1 MFGLGM
7 GEIVLIAVVALL
19 VLGPERL
26 PGAAKAIGKG
36 IRDLRQQT
44 KALQST
50 IESDTQIGEAVREI
64 KGALRG
70 DPETLY
76 KKVTGDD
83 WQGSDSPPI
92 ASSKAKSDDDTK
104 SDKSSASEKSS
115 ASDNESSK
123 LEASQ
128 SDDTNS
134 ESSKSDVSENDS
146 PDLAENDS
154 PDEAASNNDSPDKAD
169 PASATRDFV
178 KELIDKEFSNTDDAW
193 GKAPVNPH
201 EADEA
206 DESPKD
212 DSSDNSSSLSS
223 VSDIQDPDMP
233 IIKPASNTMARH
245 DAIDDEGD
253 QDDQDPSDTA
263 NV

>member
-44 KALQST
+44 KALQAT
-50 IESDTQIGEAVREI
+50 IESDTQIGDAVREI

-92 ASSKAKSDDDTK
+92 VSSPENSSEKEGEQGKSDDATKSGESGSSDNEDSNRESLKGDDAKSDSSNGDD
-104 SDKSSASEKSS
+104 SEK
-115 ASDNESSK
+115 ESSG
-123 LEASQ
+123 S
-128 SDDTNS
+128 
-134 ESSKSDVSENDS
+134 
-146 PDLAENDS
+146 
-154 PDEAASNNDSPDKAD
+154 AA
-169 PASATRDFV
+169 PATATRDFV

-193 GKAPVNPH
+193 GKAPSNPH
-201 EADEA
+201 EGD
-206 DESPKD
+206 DSSND
-212 DSSDNSSSLSS
+212 DSSDIVEANASEP
-223 VSDIQDPDMP
+223 DPDMP

-245 DAIDDEGD
+245 EVIDDESE
-253 QDDQDPSDTA
+253 DDQNDQASTDTA